1 MVQSGDGEQHRM
13 GNPSEQEF
21 FLAAVLPR
29 LPPGVSE
36 IPGGTWALIQLGPVQ
51 QSKD

>member
-1 MVQSGDGEQHRM
+1 MVQSGDREQHRM

-36 IPGGTWALIQLGPVQ
+36 IPGGTWALINLDQF
-51 QSKD
+51 SKAR